1 MKKTTRILLAEDD
14 PNFGMMLS
22 SFLQLHQYE
31 VNWTKNGN
39 EALKAFQ
46 NQPYDICIF
55 DVMMPDKDGF
65 SLAED
70 LAKLKSTTP
79 FVYLTAK
86 ALKEDQIKGFQL
98 GAIDYLIKPFDP
110 EILLLKIQAILQQ
123 VHPQEHSLQEQQ
135 VGSYQFDPVKRTL
148 SLNGNLQKLTPKEA
162 ALLELLLSKKGAL
175 LSRSEALLKIWKEDT
190 YFTAQ
195 SMNVFIT
202 KLRKYLNNDPIY
214 HITIENIHSSGF
226 VLGVSRK

>member
-1 MKKTTRILLAEDD
+1 MNTKQRILLAEDD

-31 VNWTKNGN
+31 VEWKKDGI

-46 NQPYDICIF
+46 SSAYDICIF
-55 DVMMPDKDGF
+55 DVMMPNKDGF

-70 LAKLKSTTP
+70 LGKLKAATP
-79 FVYLTAK
+79 FVFLTAK
-86 ALKEDQIKGFQL
+86 ALKDDQVKGFKL

-123 VHPQEHSLQEQQ
+123 VSHAETAQQDLQ
-135 VGSYQFDPVKRTL
+135 VGSYQFDPQKRVL
-148 SLNGNLQKLTPKEA
+148 SLNGKSQKLTPKEA

-195 SMNVFIT
+195 SMNVFVT
-202 KLRKYLNNDPIY
+202 KLRKYLSSDPLY
-214 HITIENIHSSGF
+214 RITIENIHSSGF
-226 VLGVSRK
+226 VLGVERR